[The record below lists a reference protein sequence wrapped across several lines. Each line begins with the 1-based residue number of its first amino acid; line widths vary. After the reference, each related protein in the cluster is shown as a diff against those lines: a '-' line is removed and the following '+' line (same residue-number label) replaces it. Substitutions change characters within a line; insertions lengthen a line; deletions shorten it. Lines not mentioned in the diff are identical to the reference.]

1 MITIV
6 NTLEVTTVVK
16 IQTGIRIEESLY
28 NKLKA
33 IAELEGRS
41 VNNLNEFIIRRFV
54 ADYEAKN
61 GPITEYE
68 D

>member
-1 MITIV
+1 MT
-6 NTLEVTTVVK
+6 K

-28 NKLKA
+28 GKLKT
-33 IAELEGRS
+33 IAKREGRT

-54 ADYEAKN
+54 SDYEAEH
-61 GPITEYE
+61 GPVPDGE

>member
-1 MITIV
+1 MVTIF
-6 NTLEVTTVVK
+6 NRLEVRHMAK

-28 NKLKA
+28 NKLKT
-33 IAELEGRS
+33 IAEIEGRS

-54 ADYEAKN
+54 ADYEAEH
-61 GPITEYE
+61 GPVPYGE

>member
-1 MITIV
+1 MA
-6 NTLEVTTVVK
+6 K

-28 NKLKA
+28 NKLKT
-33 IAELEGRS
+33 IAEIEGRS

-54 ADYEAKN
+54 SDYEAEH
-61 GPITEYE
+61 GPVQDGE

>member
-1 MITIV
+1 M
-6 NTLEVTTVVK
+6 VK

-54 ADYEAKN
+54 SDYEAKN
-61 GPITEYE
+61 GPITEYQ

>member
-1 MITIV
+1 MA
-6 NTLEVTTVVK
+6 K

-28 NKLKA
+28 NKLKT
-33 IAELEGRS
+33 IAEIEGRS

-54 ADYEAKN
+54 SDYEAEH
-61 GPITEYE
+61 GPVPDGE